1 MRRFAPR
8 VNELLTVL
16 STVLPVFCLAA
27 TGVVLRRAEWLT
39 PEADAS
45 LMRVVVNV
53 LTPALILDVALG
65 NQALRRAENLLLAP
79 ALGFA
84 EVAGGVALAWACR
97 RKTGLAADREQ
108 RTFAATIGIQ
118 NYGYVPL
125 PLVLSL
131 FPGDTA
137 GVLFVHNLGV
147 DVGLWTVCLIA
158 LGHGGIREWR
168 RLINPPITAIVL
180 AIAINAL
187 GGDRYLPGF
196 LKKTASMLGACAFPL
211 GIVLIGATMA
221 DSAGDLRRRFGGR
234 LIAWSAVLRLG
245 ILPIV
250 ILAVAWLVPSRE
262 LKQVLVVQA
271 AMPAAVFPI
280 VLARHYGG
288 DPLTSV
294 RVVIVTSLLGFL
306 TMPLWL
312 RLGLRLIGS

>member
-1 MRRFAPR
+1 M
-8 VNELLTVL
+8 NELFTVL
-16 STVLPVFCLAA
+16 TAVLPVFCLVAI
-27 TGVVLRRAEWLT
+27 GVALRKADWLT

-53 LTPALILDVALG
+53 LTPALILDVVLG
-65 NQALRRAENLLLAP
+65 NAALRRPGTLILAP

-84 EVAGGVALAWACR
+84 EVAGGVALAWAVR
-97 RKTGLAADREQ
+97 RHVGLTGEWEQ
-108 RTFAATIGIQ
+108 RTFAATTGIQ

-125 PLVLSL
+125 PLVLTL

-147 DVGLWTVCLIA
+147 DIGLWTVCLIA

-168 RLINPPITAIVL
+168 RLLNPPILAIVG
-180 AIAINAL
+180 AITLNAVGGERTLPEFVRKTAHML
-187 GGDRYLPGF
+187 GG
-196 LKKTASMLGACAFPL
+196 CAFPL

-221 DSAGDLRRRFGGR
+221 DSAGDLRRRFAFR
-234 LIAWSAVLRLG
+234 LAGWSSLLRLG
-245 ILPIV
+245 ILPA
-250 ILAVAWLVPSRE
+250 LMLGVAWLVPSRE

-288 DPLTSV
+288 DPLTAV
-294 RVVIVTSLLGFL
+294 RVVVATSVVGFL
-306 TMPLWL
+306 TMPFWL
-312 RLGLRLIGS
+312 RLGLRLPGL